1 MEEPQAAFYQWAEE
15 LVSGSHGKE
24 AFVNKIPNLAKASQ
38 KVLVCDLG
46 GGTCDFNLFD
56 LGLTKSAGENFP
68 LDIKRIAVS
77 RHILLGGDNLD
88 LKIASLFE
96 ESYQLKFSKKLSSHA
111 WAQVLARVRHIKES
125 VLEQKT
131 VTDEAVHLSLAS
143 QSRNLFTGSETIT
156 VPRKKIHHELLEGFF
171 PFAPKKP

>member
-1 MEEPQAAFYQWAEE
+1 M
-15 LVSGSHGKE
+15 
-24 AFVNKIPNLAKASQ
+24 
-38 KVLVCDLG
+38 
-46 GGTCDFNLFD
+46 
-56 LGLTKSAGENFP
+56 
-68 LDIKRIAVS
+68 S

-156 VPRKKIHHELLEGFF
+156 VPRKKFIMNF
-171 PFAPKKP
+171 